1 MNIQLEKIDQYEAGS
16 KIMRNKAEE
25 IVKSGSVGLIT
36 EVAENTYKTVV
47 VESGKDYLLQ
57 VNTFDIEGTRC
68 SCSTNQNYGRC
79 QHVLA
84 FLIDLQ
90 KYLNSDKRSSLSP
103 SEVIASNF
111 TNHFN
116 YEEKSVKTVNL
127 RPKFLISEESN
138 VSKMSLVIKFEGER
152 EYKVANIATVV
163 DSLANNKSVEI
174 VKKMELI
181 SGEYKINRQTKKI
194 IDILKLNKDYRNAIA
209 NSLLITEVELSSLD
223 IISILEILKGQ
234 LVDINFSEGLV
245 CNPPINQV
253 LTIKKKDDNIV
264 IGSKFNHK
272 MQEIISGRLVKSFDN
287 FYLLDESQSALFDI
301 LKPLG
306 SKNIDSIDLPLRYY
320 EKFMMKSKTVVEDLF
335 KIESD
340 DEFNAPLLEKELTT
354 NIYISKIT
362 NAKVAIKVEFA
373 YEDII
378 FGFDGYTTNDELVLV
393 KRDQEHEAEIL
404 SSLNISKY
412 DYQSTGEQLGFLV
425 TKSHKQTYELLTE
438 ILPSLKEIANI
449 YVDEAVENKMLALN
463 SNAFSV
469 SLTQSESLDFF
480 EFNYELDEFSID
492 EINQMIT
499 SYRNGDSFYVL
510 NDDKYIPFNDDK
522 IMSQLTFIDQMQT
535 EFTSL
540 DDKIPFYRFITLKHM
555 SNDLFSNV
563 QIDEMLED
571 KLEQL
576 ENISVDTSLLNDV
589 TVRDYQQA
597 GMNWLN
603 QLHNFKLGGI
613 LADEM
618 GLGKTLQVIG
628 YLNQNK
634 GLKSLIVVPKALMY
648 NWAQEF
654 SKFAPDMAY
663 TVVNGTKSERTKL
676 INEHEGD
683 VIITSYN
690 MLRLDIDNYEDTFDV
705 CIIDEAQTIKNPSV
719 QVTKAV
725 KKIKADLKFALTGTP
740 LENNLVDLWSIVDFV
755 NPHYLKSQADFKKK
769 FVGEDSNIELLKF
782 HLSPI
787 LLRRQKKD
795 VLKELP
801 DKIETPVFCELSSKQ
816 KVVYASYV
824 RDYHDR
830 LTDLIETDSMATSQI
845 EVLSL
850 LTRLRQ
856 IACHPG
862 LFLDD
867 YDGDSGKLELL
878 MELMEENIENGNKML
893 VFSQFTSFLK
903 IVQKELEAAG
913 ISFYYLDGSTNAE
926 DRIKLVEE
934 FNNDQTSVF
943 LISLKAGGVGLN
955 LTSASTVI
963 HLDPWWNPQVE
974 SQATDRAHRI
984 GQKQVV
990 QVNKLITKG
999 TIEEKI
1005 YMLQQEKK
1013 QLTDDI
1019 LSLDSK
1025 MLTSLSTSEII
1036 DLFTIE

>member
-1 MNIQLEKIDQYEAGS
+1 MNIQLEKIDMYEAGS
-16 KIMRNKAEE
+16 KIMRKKATE
-25 IVKSGSVGLIT
+25 IVASKGVGLIT
-36 EVAENTYKTVV
+36 EVTPNIYKTVV
-47 VESGKDYLLQ
+47 VEGNSDYLLE
-57 VNTFDIEGTRC
+57 VNTFDIESTKC
-68 SCSTNQNYGRC
+68 SCSTNVSYGRC

-90 KYLNSDKRSSLSP
+90 KYLNSDKRSELSP
-103 SEVIASNF
+103 SEVVASNF

-116 YEEKSVKTVNL
+116 YDEKTVKTVNL

-138 VSKMSLVIKFEGER
+138 VSKMSLVIKYEGER
-152 EYKVANIATVV
+152 EYKVGNIATVV
-163 DSLANNKSVEI
+163 DSIANNKSVEI
-174 VKKMELI
+174 VKKMNLV
-181 SGEYKINRQTKKI
+181 SGEYKINYQTQKI
-194 IDILKLNKDYRNAIA
+194 IDILKLNKDYRDAIK
-209 NSLLITEVELSSLD
+209 NSALITEVELSSLD
-223 IISILEILKGQ
+223 IISILQILEGQ
-234 LVDINFSEGLV
+234 LVDINFSEGMLSK
-245 CNPPINQV
+245 PPINQI
-253 LTIKKKDDNIV
+253 LTIKKHDDQIE
-264 IGSKFNHK
+264 IGSKFNQK
-272 MQEIISGRLVKSFDN
+272 MQEIITGRLIKSFDT
-287 FYLLDESQSALFDI
+287 FYLLDENQSQLFDI

-306 SKNIDSIDLPLRYY
+306 SKHVQTTNLPLRYY
-320 EKFMMKSKTVVEDLF
+320 EKFMMKSKGQIEELF
-335 KIESD
+335 IIESD
-340 DEFNAPLLEKELTT
+340 KEFDAPLLEKELTT
-354 NIYISKIT
+354 NVYISKIS

-378 FGFDGYTTNDELVLV
+378 FGFDGYTVSDELVLV
-393 KRDQEHEAEIL
+393 KRNLEQENLIL
-404 SSLNISKY
+404 SMLGISQY
-412 DYQSTGEQLGFLV
+412 DAQSTGKNLGFLI
-425 TKSHKQTYELLTE
+425 TKSHKQTYDLLSKTLPMLQHE
-438 ILPSLKEIANI
+438 ANVFVDSDVEDRILNLQST
-449 YVDEAVENKMLALN
+449 
-463 SNAFSV
+463 SFSV
-469 SLTQSESLDFF
+469 SLSQTENLDFF

-492 EINQMIT
+492 EINSMIN
-499 SYRNGDSFYVL
+499 SYRNGDTFYVL
-510 NDDKYIPFNDDK
+510 DDTRYIPFNDDK
-522 IMSQLTFIDQMQT
+522 IIDQLKFIDQMQT

-540 DDKIPFYRFITLKHM
+540 DDKIPFYRFITLKQM
-555 SNDLFSNV
+555 SSDLFENV
-563 QIDEMLED
+563 QIDQVLEQ
-571 KLEQL
+571 KLEEIQD
-576 ENISVDTSLLNDV
+576 ISVDTTNLNDV
-589 TVRDYQQA
+589 KVRDYQQA

-603 QLHNFKLGGI
+603 QLHHFKLGGI

-628 YLNQNK
+628 YLAENPGTK
-634 GLKSLIVVPKALMY
+634 ALIVVPKALMY

-654 SKFAPDMAY
+654 EKFAPNIRY
-663 TVVNGTKSERTKL
+663 TVVNGTKSERLKL
-676 INEHEGD
+676 ISEHDGD
-683 VIITSYN
+683 AIITSYN
-690 MLRLDIDNYEDTFDV
+690 MMRLDIDSYEQAFDV
-705 CIIDEAQTIKNPSV
+705 CIIDEAQTIKNPGV
-719 QVTKAV
+719 QVTKAI

-755 NPHYLKSQADFKKK
+755 NPHYLKSQNDFKKK
-769 FVGEDSNIELLKF
+769 FLGDESNIELLKF

-801 DKIETPVFCELSSKQ
+801 DKIETPVFCELSPKQ

-824 RDYHDR
+824 KDYHEK
-830 LTDLIETDSMATSQI
+830 LTSIIESDTMSTSQI

-856 IACHPG
+856 IACHPN

-867 YDGDSGKLELL
+867 YDGDSGKMELLLELL
-878 MELMEENIENGNKML
+878 EENVENGNKML

-903 IVQKELEAAG
+903 IVEKELKAAG
-913 ISFYYLDGSTNAE
+913 ISYYYLDGTTKAE
-926 DRIKLVEE
+926 DRIKLVED
-934 FNNDQTSVF
+934 FNGDQTSVF

-955 LTSASTVI
+955 LTSASTVF

-1025 MLTSLSTSEII
+1025 MLTSLSTNEII

>member
-1 MNIQLEKIDQYEAGS
+1 MSIQLEKINQYEVGS
-16 KIMRNKAEE
+16 KIMRKKAEE
-25 IVKSGSVGLIT
+25 IVSSGNVGLIT
-36 EVAENTYKTVV
+36 EISSNLFKTTVV
-47 VESGKDYLLQ
+47 EGNNDYLLEI
-57 VNTFDIEGTRC
+57 NTYDIETTKC
-68 SCSTNQNYGRC
+68 ACSTNKSYGRC

-103 SEVIASNF
+103 AEIVANNF

-116 YEEKSVKTVNL
+116 YEEKTVKVVNL

-138 VSKMSLVIKFEGER
+138 VSKMSLVIKYEGER

-163 DSLANNKSVEI
+163 DSIANNKSVEI
-174 VKKMELI
+174 VKKMDLV
-181 SGEYKINRQTKKI
+181 SGEYKINRQTQKI
-194 IDILKLNKDYRNAIA
+194 IDILKLNKDYRNAQQ

-223 IISILEILKGQ
+223 IISILEILEGQ
-234 LVDINFSEGLV
+234 LVDINFCEGML
-245 CNPPINQV
+245 CTPPINQL
-253 LTIKKKDDNIV
+253 LTVKRLGDQIEIS
-264 IGSKFNHK
+264 SKFNHK
-272 MQEIISGRLVKSFDN
+272 MQEIISGRLIKSFDN
-287 FYLLDESQSALFDI
+287 FYILTEDQSTLFDL
-301 LKPLG
+301 LKNIG
-306 SKNIDSIDLPLRYY
+306 SKNIQSILFPLRYY
-320 EKFMMKSKTVVEDLF
+320 EKFMMKSKNQIETLF
-335 KIESD
+335 NVESD
-340 DEFNAPLLEKELTT
+340 EEFNAPLLEKELAT
-354 NIYISKIT
+354 NIYISKIS

-373 YEDII
+373 YEQIH
-378 FGFDGYTTNDELVLV
+378 FGFDGYTTSDELVLV
-393 KRDQEHEAEIL
+393 KRDLTKEEEVL
-404 SSLNISKY
+404 SMLSISQY
-412 DYQSTGEQLGFLV
+412 DYQTTGANLGFLI
-425 TKSHKQTYELLTE
+425 TKSHKQTYDLLTNT
-438 ILPSLKEIANI
+438 LPKLQSIANVF
-449 YVDEAVENKMLALN
+449 VDQEVEDRLLNLN
-463 SNAFSV
+463 STSFSV
-469 SLTQSESLDFF
+469 SLTQSESTDFF

-492 EINQMIT
+492 EINQMIKA
-499 SYRNGDSFYVL
+499 YRSGEQFYVL
-510 NDDKYIPFNDDK
+510 DDAKYIPFDDQK
-522 IMSQLTFIDQMQT
+522 IMAQLSFIDQMQG

-540 DDKIPFYRFITLKHM
+540 DAKIPFYRFITLKQM
-555 SNDLFSNV
+555 SNDLFENV
-563 QIDEMLED
+563 EIDQVLEA
-571 KLEQL
+571 KLEQIQ
-576 ENISVDTSLLNDV
+576 EISVDTSSLNDV
-589 TVRDYQQA
+589 TVRDYQQT

-603 QLHNFKLGGI
+603 QLHHFKLGGI

-628 YLNQNK
+628 YLNENK
-634 GLKSLIVVPKALMY
+634 GLKTLIVVPKALMY

-654 SKFAPDMAY
+654 KRFAPNMEF
-663 TVVNGTKSERTKL
+663 TVVNGTKSERVEL
-676 INEHEGD
+676 IEGHRGD

-690 MLRLDIDNYEDTFDV
+690 MLRLDIDSYTKQFDV
-705 CIIDEAQTIKNPSV
+705 CIIDEAQTIKNPGV

-725 KKIKADLKFALTGTP
+725 KKINADLKFALTGTP
-740 LENNLVDLWSIVDFV
+740 LENNLVDLWSIADFV
-755 NPHYLKSQADFKKK
+755 NPHYLKSQSDFKKK
-769 FVGEDSNIELLKF
+769 FVVDENNLELLKF

-795 VLKELP
+795 VLTELP
-801 DKIETPVFCELSSKQ
+801 DKIETPVFCELTPKQ

-824 RDYHDR
+824 RNYHER
-830 LTDLIETDSMATSQI
+830 LSTIIASDTMATSQI

-856 IACHPG
+856 IACHPS

-878 MELMEENIENGNKML
+878 QELVEENIENGNKML

-903 IVQKELEAAG
+903 IVEKELKAAG
-913 ISFYYLDGSTNAE
+913 ISYYYLDGTTKAE
-926 DRIKLVEE
+926 DRIKLVEQ
-934 FNNDQTSVF
+934 FNSDQTSVF

-1025 MLTSLSTSEII
+1025 MLTSLSATEII